1 MRIILLAG
9 QHISNKEWIENVEKK
24 FQEKYPNTKISY
36 YTHWEKGEENTDVD
50 LETKKFLDVVNSSDE
65 EYVLFAKS
73 IGSIIFFNSLKDLVK
88 KPKGVLIVG
97 LAYHYAKD
105 ASLDFSELKKY
116 LSYPVNVYQKE
127 FDPAGAYS
135 DVMNINTGGITVNQY
150 ECVGEENNN
159 HSYENYDY
167 LLSLLDGIAE

>member
-1 MRIILLAG
+1 MRVILLPG

-24 FQEKYPNTKISY
+24 FQEKFTNTKISY
-36 YTHWEKGEENTDVD
+36 YDHWEKGEERTDIE
-50 LETKKFLDVVNSSDE
+50 LETKKFLDIVNSSDE
-65 EYVLFAKS
+65 EYILFAKS

-97 LAYHYAKD
+97 IAYNLAKELNY
-105 ASLDFSELKKY
+105 DFTNLKEY
-116 LSYPVNVYQKE
+116 ISYPVNIYQKE
-127 FDPAGAYS
+127 FDPAGYYADIMS
-135 DVMNINTGGITVNQY
+135 IDGGNITVNQY

-167 LLSLLDGIAE
+167 LLELLDNLVE

>member
-9 QHISNKEWIENVEKK
+9 QHISNKDWIEKVEKK

-36 YTHWEKGEENTDVD
+36 YAHWEKGEQNTDVE
-50 LETKKFLDVVNSSDE
+50 LETKKFLDIVNSSDE
-65 EYVLFAKS
+65 EYILFAKS

-97 LAYHYAKD
+97 LAYNFAKE
-105 ASLDFSELKKY
+105 SNYDFTEFKKY
-116 LSYPVNVYQKE
+116 ISYPVNVYQKE
-127 FDPAGAYS
+127 LDPAGFYN
-135 DVMNINTGGITVNQY
+135 DVMNINGEGITVNQY
-150 ECVGEENNN
+150 ECVNEENNN

-167 LLSLLDGIAE
+167 ILRLLDDLVK